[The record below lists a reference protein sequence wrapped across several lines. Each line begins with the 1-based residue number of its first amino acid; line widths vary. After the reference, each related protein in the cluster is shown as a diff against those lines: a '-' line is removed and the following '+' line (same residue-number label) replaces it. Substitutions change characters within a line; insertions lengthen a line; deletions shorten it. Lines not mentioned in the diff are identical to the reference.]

1 MDSGDAVNATEGV
14 LNLTDPTHGTFV
26 SPSGFSVQLQR
37 RDGTKFLPMC
47 M

>member
-1 MDSGDAVNATEGV
+1 MASGDAINPTEGV

-37 RDGTKFLPMC
+37 RDGTKLLPMC